1 MPTSTFLPTT
11 SPAWARPDP
20 AVKHSSR
27 AVVVLVLGS
36 IVHAAPAA
44 AQDADEGIV
53 VSATRTERR
62 NLSVILSARH
72 AF

>member
-1 MPTSTFLPTT
+1 
-11 SPAWARPDP
+11 
-20 AVKHSSR
+20 VKHSSR

-62 NLSVILSARH
+62 SLSVILSARH